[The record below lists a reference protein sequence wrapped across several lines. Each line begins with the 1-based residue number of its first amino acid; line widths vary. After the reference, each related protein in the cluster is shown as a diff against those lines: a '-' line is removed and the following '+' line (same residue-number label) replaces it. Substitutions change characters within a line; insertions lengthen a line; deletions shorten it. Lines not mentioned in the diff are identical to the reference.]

1 MSQNK
6 PVYKLDEEYEPELFD
21 KFSLSTSKFG
31 IEVLKENPD
40 LIDWFALSS
49 NPDAIEI
56 LEANEDKIDFE
67 ELSANPNAIEI
78 LRRNIDKINWNRLST
93 NENAFK
99 LLYENQDKIDW
110 NCISLNRN
118 PLIIK
123 RIIGNNLDKD
133 ISWIGLSR
141 NDNDEALEIL
151 MRNPE
156 KIEWIYFSSNSN
168 DKAIELLNMNRDKIN
183 WNNFCYNPNDKIIP
197 ILLENLEEVDWN
209 SIYFNSN
216 EKIKNFMETYNP
228 FNKRLISTIRQL
240 RGMYYEDEEK
250 EVEGYT
256 FKSVFKYDYEKM
268 RKNFEDFEE
277 DLLKAVLHPRRV
289 MRNLELYGYDL
300 DDMFD

>member
-6 PVYKLDEEYEPELFD
+6 PVYKLDEDFEPELFD
-21 KFSLSTSKFG
+21 KFSLSISKFG
-31 IEVLKENPD
+31 IEILKENPE
-40 LIDWFALSS
+40 LIDWHALSS

-56 LEANEDKIDFE
+56 LETNEDKIDFE
-67 ELSANPNAIEI
+67 ELSGNPNAIEI
-78 LRRNIDKINWNRLST
+78 LRRNEDKICWFKLSI

-110 NCISLNRN
+110 NSIGLNRN
-118 PLIIK
+118 PLVIK

-133 ISWIGLSR
+133 ISWIALSQ
-141 NDNDEALEIL
+141 NNNDEALELL
-151 MRNPE
+151 MINFD

-183 WNNFCYNPNDKIIP
+183 WTNFCYNPNEKIIS
-197 ILLENLEEVDWN
+197 ILIENLEEVDWN

-216 EKIKNFMETYNP
+216 EKIKYMMEKYNP

-240 RGMYYEDEEK
+240 RGMYYE
-250 EVEGYT
+250 EVEEYT